1 MARSD
6 DRVSTSS
13 DATTTAVL
21 GGRLS
26 RRLDGIGVGIKTLD
40 PDYRQDDDCCG
51 FARLTA
57 EAHNAPFVVRKFDD
71 GAHQLPPPLAGA
83 RCSDARS
90 GITPIKRYARLTLR

>member
-1 MARSD
+1 D

-40 PDYRQDDDCCG
+40 PDYRQGDDCCG
-51 FARLTA
+51 FARPHA
-57 EAHNAPFVVRKFDD
+57 EGPQAPLVVRKLYY
-71 GAHQLPPPLAGA
+71 GGQQLPPPPARA